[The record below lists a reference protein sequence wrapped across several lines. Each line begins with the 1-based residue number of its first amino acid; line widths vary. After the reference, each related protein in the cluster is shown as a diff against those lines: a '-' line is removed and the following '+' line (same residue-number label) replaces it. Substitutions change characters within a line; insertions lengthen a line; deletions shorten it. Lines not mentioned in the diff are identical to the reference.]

1 MIYYNQLPAQIPH
14 PPGAALPRIRYI
26 HRQDKWE
33 QAAETLANQPILALD
48 TESNSLY
55 AYHDRLCLIQ
65 IAHPD
70 GIIILDPLA
79 VADLSSLG
87 RILADPQTLKTI
99 HGASYDLTSLYRQH
113 RFRVENLFDTELA
126 ARFLGLPQT
135 NLAAVLQTG
144 LQISIPKNPALQRS
158 DWSLRPLPPQALAY
172 AAADVTHLTE
182 LAAELRSRLQ
192 KLARLNWVLE
202 ECQRLTQTATQPAAV
217 PDASPFLRT
226 RGANRLN
233 PRQLAILQEIW
244 LIRETEAQRRNL
256 PPFKIMNTQTLLQ
269 LAQYPH
275 PDNYP
280 YPALPPGT
288 SQRLSSEIVKAIVR
302 GWSVPEYH
310 RPPDRKFPQ
319 APGYATR
326 LRGLKNWRQDQA
338 AALQIH
344 PSLIWPTRSLERI
357 AEAPPQP
364 CQLPDGDN
372 PDIRQWQRREFGPQ
386 LGNLCDSPQWRQGK
400 TVTPPAPPK
409 PAPVA
414 A

>member
-1 MIYYNQLPAQIPH
+1 M
-14 PPGAALPRIRYI
+14 PRIRYI
-26 HRQDKWE
+26 DRQDKWE
-33 QAAETLANQPILALD
+33 QAAETLSNQPILALD
-48 TESNSLY
+48 TESNSMY
-55 AYHDRLCLIQ
+55 AYYDRLCLIQ

-87 RILADPQTLKTI
+87 RILANPQTLKTI

-113 RFRVENLFDTELA
+113 QFRVENLFDTEIA

-135 NLAAVLQTG
+135 NLAAVIQTG
-144 LQISIPKNPALQRS
+144 LEISIAKNPALQRS
-158 DWSLRPLPPQALAY
+158 DWSRRPLAPQALAY
-172 AAADVTHLTE
+172 AADDVTHLAE
-182 LAAELRSRLQ
+182 LTAQLRSRLK

-202 ECQRLTQTATQPAAV
+202 ECQRLTQTATQPPAV
-217 PDASPFLRT
+217 PDEPPFLRT

-233 PRQLAILQEIW
+233 PRQLAILQELW
-244 LIRETEAQRRNL
+244 LVRETEAQRRNL
-256 PPFKIMNTQTLLQ
+256 PPFKIMNAQTLLQ

-275 PDNYP
+275 PDSYP
-280 YPALPPGT
+280 YPALPLGT

-302 GWSVPEYH
+302 GWSGPEYH
-310 RPPDRKFPQ
+310 RSPDRKFPQ
-319 APGYATR
+319 SPEAATR

-364 CQLPDGDN
+364 RRLPDCRH
-372 PDIRQWQRREFGPQ
+372 PDIRHWQRRQFGPQ
-386 LGNLCDSPQWRQGK
+386 LNNLCASPQWRQGK
-400 TVTPPAPPK
+400 TVTPPPPPK

-414 A
+414 